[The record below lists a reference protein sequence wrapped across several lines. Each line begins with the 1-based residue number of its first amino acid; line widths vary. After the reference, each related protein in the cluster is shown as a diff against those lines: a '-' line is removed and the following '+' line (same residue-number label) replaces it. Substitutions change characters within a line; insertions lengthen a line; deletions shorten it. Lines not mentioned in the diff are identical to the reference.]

1 MNITK
6 VEVNPIGEYHTMR
19 EITMFQKLQTIF
31 HTEKLS
37 FRGVHT
43 SEFSMNELEEKISLN
58 LF

>member
-1 MNITK
+1 MKKIGTHN
-6 VEVNPIGEYHTMR
+6 IGEYHTMR

>member
-43 SEFSMNELEEKISLN
+43 SEFSMNELEEN
-58 LF
+58 